1 MPRRT
6 GAGAGLPAQRIL
18 LSLSLNVRP
27 HLSNSM
33 KSRHAIR
40 SGVPEKIRPYVNRA
54 SSLRQTDLLRS
65 ATLVRLSLPQISLSL
80 SDAGKGG
87 GRGRWRV
94 VVHHDGDLGALD
106 DDVLALCAPA
116 PREGDRVAPE
126 RGLAASGVD
135 NLVPRGVL
143 LDLIGTAAHGA
154 RHSPP
159 AAQQTDLHP
168 SERRPLGCNGKGGVL
183 AF

>member
-1 MPRRT
+1 MFKFFFP
-6 GAGAGLPAQRIL
+6 QIL
-18 LSLSLNVRP
+18 FCKQGFSLEP
-27 HLSNSM
+27 TQ
-33 KSRHAIR
+33 
-40 SGVPEKIRPYVNRA
+40 KIRPYVNR

-65 ATLVRLSLPQISLSL
+65 APLVAPSDLSL
-80 SDAGKGG
+80 SDADLLYDALRQASRSRGR
-87 GRGRWRV
+87 RGRWRV

-116 PREGDRVAPE
+116 LREGDRVAPE